1 MKKKKIITIIGARPQ
16 IIKSSAISRSI
27 RTKFQNE
34 IEELIVHTGQHYDE
48 NMSEVFFEEM
58 QIPKPHFNLNVGSG
72 SHGIQT
78 AKMIE
83 GLERI
88 FLAEKP
94 DAVVV
99 YGDTNSTIAGGLA
112 AAKIHIPVV
121 HIEAG
126 LRSFNKA
133 MPEELNRIAC
143 DHFSTL
149 LFTPTATGLE
159 NLRKE
164 GFSLNINSKATIDH
178 PNVYMCGDIMFDNSM
193 YFSGIS
199 DQTSSILKINNLEKN
214 NYILCTIHRD
224 SNTDITLNLNSIF
237 KALIYISEN
246 KKLKIVLPIH
256 PRTKGKMEDLLESDL
271 LLKIKSST
279 SILII
284 PPAGFL
290 DIIALEKNA
299 KIIISDRGGLQ
310 KESFFFQKP
319 CIILREQT
327 EWIEI
332 VENGNALLAGSNYDK
347 ILDSFNKL
355 VDKTNY
361 SYPSFYGNGDAA
373 SFICGKILEDL

>member
-199 DQTSSILKINNLEKN
+199 DQTSTILKINNLEIN

-224 SNTDITLNLNSIF
+224 SNTDIALNLNSIF

-299 KIIISDRGGLQ
+299 KIIISDSGGLQ